1 MHKMHQHGLISLQM
15 IKPVNCKIRLGAY
28 LMSGEINSVFHNPRL
43 KIVAHISSN
52 IRTELT
58 FYEWHFL
65 STYRLMVQKNFQNIS
80 VLNIFRIVKI
90 LVL

>member
-52 IRTELT
+52 FRTELT
-58 FYEWHFL
+58 FYECA
-65 STYRLMVQKNFQNIS
+65 I
-80 VLNIFRIVKI
+80 LNS
-90 LVL
+90 